1 MPSDMHHKY
10 CDKLKKEVS
19 IFMANKK
26 KLLLDLALRGKS
38 NFDSGKGGRQNMMV
52 WKLKCT
58 DLGGTVLLERKG
70 VEKLKDKVVLP
81 YKGTE

>member
-1 MPSDMHHKY
+1 
-10 CDKLKKEVS
+10 
-19 IFMANKK
+19 
-26 KLLLDLALRGKS
+26 
-38 NFDSGKGGRQNMMV
+38 MV